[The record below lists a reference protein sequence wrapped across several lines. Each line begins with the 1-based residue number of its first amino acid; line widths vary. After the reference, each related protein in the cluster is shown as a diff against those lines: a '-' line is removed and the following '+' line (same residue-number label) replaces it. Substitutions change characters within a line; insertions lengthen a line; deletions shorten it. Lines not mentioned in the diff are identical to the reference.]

1 MLCET
6 TRLIGHL
13 LDVIDGRVS
22 QLPFEF
28 GFPFSNPFCALW
40 AFYGSQMDTE
50 IILRD
55 LEKVPFGVSVECCTY
70 VR

>member
-1 MLCET
+1 MVCET
-6 TRLIGHL
+6 THLIGRL
-13 LDVIDGRVS
+13 LDVIDRRVF
-22 QLPFEF
+22 QL
-28 GFPFSNPFCALW
+28 PFSNPFCALW

-70 VR
+70 VK